1 MQEVGQCRS
10 ELRGLSMDNTSHG
23 SPDAEQTNSGMRAAE
38 SHLEQRS
45 RATQRAVAV
54 PSHLET
60 LRFKVISQIAEILEN
75 QSRTQRYAMSL
86 SELNHN
92 VHQEIISKSLAAMA
106 TLAND
111 DSAAMIALIPTITH
125 IIETCT
131 RLDRSLNLLFQQRSE
146 QWASS
151 DQHIQNLL
159 IEFNQTLL
167 ELSSVLIEKDLLER
181 QSQVLERIILSH
193 EHISQWK
200 EFVQEILADF
210 YAIFP
215 FNFFY
220 IAFAEENGLSLY
232 LYYLGQCSDEI
243 RAQARGLLS
252 QQMLQSIGL
261 PSDAALDIEEFD
273 IHCGAE
279 IQTGCNI
286 RMISVPVPD
295 HSPNLAGLLGVA
307 YAAENNLS
315 AQEASVIRAILAV
328 MVMVVG
334 SSKVLSRTLLEL
346 EYYSVHDPLT
356 GLHNRRQF
364 NDILRYEIG
373 RSERHKHEFSVLM
386 LDLDDF
392 KDINDSYGHPTGDAA
407 LCAISNVLLEH
418 TRNGDL
424 CARVG
429 GDEFAIIL
437 TETGPKGAR
446 VVADNVSR
454 ALREMAITSVQ
465 GNRFHLTVS
474 IGVSSYPVDG
484 QTIDNLLEGVDV
496 AMYKA
501 KDMGKDSVCT
511 FDAKEA
517 RVSIRETR
525 DNAENLRE
533 ALKEG
538 RIIPY
543 YQSIVDC
550 KTGELYAFETLARL
564 KSPSGET
571 TSAAMFI
578 ETIDKYGL
586 ARELDIAMINNA
598 FAAKRACMDANRPE
612 ANAKIF
618 INLSVQEIQGRGIL
632 GYAEEL
638 CQKLELP
645 PESIV
650 FELLEREAIGDM
662 TNMRRF
668 LTNLRR
674 KGFAFA
680 LDDFGTGYN
689 SFHYLRELRFEYV
702 KIDGA
707 FVRNIMT
714 SKVDYALVHNLSRL
728 CQDIDI
734 LTVAEF
740 VENQEIWEALK
751 DMGINY
757 AQGYHISMPL
767 PEMKQTAKL

>member
-1 MQEVGQCRS
+1 MS
-10 ELRGLSMDNTSHG
+10 TLSQPN
-23 SPDAEQTNSGMRAAE
+23 
-38 SHLEQRS
+38 HLE
-45 RATQRAVAV
+45 A
-54 PSHLET
+54 
-60 LRFKVISQIAEILEN
+60 LRFRIISQIAEILEN
-75 QSRTQRYAMSL
+75 QIRTQRYATSMSG
-86 SELNHN
+86 LNRN
-92 VHQEIISKSLAAMA
+92 VHQEIVSILQTAAATGDSTAMNLAISQVID
-106 TLAND
+106 T
-111 DSAAMIALIPTITH
+111 SA
-125 IIETCT
+125 
-131 RLDRSLNLLFQQRSE
+131 RLDQSLDLLFQQRSE
-146 QWASS
+146 QWMAN
-151 DQHIQNLL
+151 DQHIQNLMM
-159 IEFNQTLL
+159 EFNQTLL
-167 ELSSVLIEKDLLER
+167 ELSSVMIEKDLLER

-232 LYYLGQCSDEI
+232 LYYLGECSDEI
-243 RAQARGLLS
+243 RILARGILS
-252 QQMLQSIGL
+252 RQMLQSIGL
-261 PSDAALDIEEFD
+261 PSGSAVDIEEFNID
-273 IHCGAE
+273 CGAE
-279 IQTGCNI
+279 IKPNLDI

-295 HSPNLAGLLGVA
+295 QTHNLAGLLGVA

-315 AQEASVIRAILAV
+315 MQEASVIRAILAV

-334 SSKVLSRTLLEL
+334 SSKVLSRTLSEL
-346 EYYSVHDPLT
+346 EYYAVHDTLT
-356 GLHNRRQF
+356 GLYNRRQF
-364 NDILRYEIG
+364 NDMLHYEIG
-373 RSERHKHEFSVLM
+373 RSERHQHEFSVLM

-392 KDINDSYGHPTGDAA
+392 KDINDSYGHPTGDTA
-407 LCAISNVLLEH
+407 LCAIAHILTEH
-418 TRNGDL
+418 TRKGDL

-437 TETGPKGAR
+437 TETNAEGAR
-446 VVADNVSR
+446 IVAENIGR
-454 ALREMAITSVQ
+454 ALRELSITSAQ
-465 GNRFHLTVS
+465 DTRFHLTVS
-474 IGVSSYPVDG
+474 IGVSSYPTDG
-484 QTIDNLLEGVDV
+484 KSIEALLEGVDA

-501 KDMGKDSVCT
+501 KDMGKDSVCA
-511 FDAKEA
+511 FDANET
-517 RVSIRETR
+517 RVSVRETR
-525 DNAENLRE
+525 ENVENLRN

-538 RIIPY
+538 RIVPY
-543 YQSIVDC
+543 YQSIVNC
-550 KTGELYAFETLARL
+550 QTGELYAFETLARL
-564 KSPSGET
+564 KSPTGET

-586 ARELDIAMINNA
+586 ARELDLAIINNS
-598 FAAKRACMDANRPE
+598 FSAKRAGMDAKRPE

-638 CQKLELP
+638 CQELQLP

-650 FELLEREAIGDM
+650 FELLERDAIGDM

-689 SFHYLRELRFEYV
+689 SFHYLRELHFDYV

-707 FVRNIMT
+707 FVRNILT

-740 VENQEIWEALK
+740 VENQAIWEALK
-751 DMGINY
+751 DMGINF

-767 PEMKQTAKL
+767 PEMQKTLK

>member
-1 MQEVGQCRS
+1 
-10 ELRGLSMDNTSHG
+10 
-23 SPDAEQTNSGMRAAE
+23 
-38 SHLEQRS
+38 
-45 RATQRAVAV
+45 
-54 PSHLET
+54 
-60 LRFKVISQIAEILEN
+60 
-75 QSRTQRYAMSL
+75 MS
-86 SELNHN
+86 
-92 VHQEIISKSLAAMA
+92 AMA
-106 TLAND
+106 AD
-111 DSAAMIALIPTITH
+111 DSSAMIAMIPTITH
-125 IIETCT
+125 IINTCT
-131 RLDRSLNLLFQQRSE
+131 RLDRSLDLLFQQRSE
-146 QWASS
+146 QWTAN
-151 DQHIQNLL
+151 DRHIKNLL

-210 YAIFP
+210 YTIFP
-215 FNFFY
+215 FSFFY
-220 IAFAEENGLSLY
+220 IAFAEEHGLSLY
-232 LYYLGQCSDEI
+232 LYYLGDCPDEARI
-243 RAQARGLLS
+243 QARGLLS
-252 QQMLQSIGL
+252 KQMLESIGL
-261 PSDAALDIEEFD
+261 PPDAPLDIEEFH
-273 IHCGAE
+273 INCGAV
-279 IQTGCNI
+279 IKPNFNI
-286 RMISVPVPD
+286 KMISVPVPD
-295 HSPNLAGLLGVA
+295 HSTNLAGLLGVA
-307 YAAENNLS
+307 YAAENSLS

-346 EYYSVHDPLT
+346 EYYAVHDPLT

-364 NDILRYEIG
+364 NDILQYEIG
-373 RSERHKHEFSVLM
+373 RSERHQHEFSLLM

-392 KDINDSYGHPTGDAA
+392 KDINDSYGHPTGDTA
-407 LCAISNVLLEH
+407 LCSIANVLLEH

-424 CARVG
+424 CARIG

-437 TETGPKGAR
+437 TKTGPKGAR
-446 VVADNVSR
+446 VVAEKIGK
-454 ALREMAITSVQ
+454 ALRELAITSAQ

-484 QTIDNLLEGVDV
+484 LTIDTLLEGVDA

-501 KDMGKDSVCT
+501 KDMGKDSVFA
-511 FDAKEA
+511 FDATEE
-517 RVSIRETR
+517 RISIRETR
-525 DNAENLRE
+525 DNAESLRE

-543 YQSIVDC
+543 YQSIVNC
-550 KTGELYAFETLARL
+550 QTGELYAFETLARH
-564 KSPSGET
+564 KSPTGET

-578 ETIDKYGL
+578 ETIDKYGM
-586 ARELDIAMINNA
+586 ARDLDLAMINNS
-598 FAAKRACMDANRPE
+598 FAAKRAAMDANRPE
-612 ANAKIF
+612 ANAKVF

-638 CQKLELP
+638 CQQLELP

-650 FELLEREAIGDM
+650 FELLERDAIGDM
-662 TNMRRF
+662 ANMRRF

-707 FVRNIMT
+707 FVRNILS

-740 VENQEIWEALK
+740 VENQEIWDALK
-751 DMGINY
+751 SMGINY
-757 AQGYHISMPL
+757 AQGYHIGMPL
-767 PEMKQTAKL
+767 PEMQLPLKK

>member
-1 MQEVGQCRS
+1 MRHRHNAAWRTLS
-10 ELRGLSMDNTSHG
+10 ARGLSMSDLSQPN
-23 SPDAEQTNSGMRAAE
+23 
-38 SHLEQRS
+38 HLE
-45 RATQRAVAV
+45 A
-54 PSHLET
+54 
-60 LRFKVISQIAEILEN
+60 LRFRVISQIAEILEN
-75 QSRTQRYAMSL
+75 QSRTQHYATGL
-86 SELNHN
+86 SELNHD
-92 VHQEIISKSLAAMA
+92 VHQEIISKLMAAMA
-106 TLAND
+106 TMATD
-111 DSAAMIALIPTITH
+111 DSAAMIAMIPTITH
-125 IIETCT
+125 IISTCT
-131 RLDRSLNLLFQQRSE
+131 RLDRSLDLLFQQRSE

-151 DQHIQNLL
+151 DQHIQNLM

-181 QSQVLERIILSH
+181 QSQVLQRIILSH

-232 LYYLGQCSDEI
+232 LYYLGQYSDEI

-261 PSDAALDIEEFD
+261 PPDSALDIEEFN
-273 IHCGAE
+273 IQCGAG
-279 IQTGCNI
+279 IKTDLDI

-295 HSPNLAGLLGVA
+295 HAPNLAGLLGVA
-307 YAAENNLS
+307 YAAENKLS
-315 AQEASVIRAILAV
+315 PQEESVIRAILAV

-346 EYYSVHDPLT
+346 EYYAVHDPLT

-364 NDILRYEIG
+364 NDILHYEIG

-392 KDINDSYGHPTGDAA
+392 KDINDSYGHPTGDTA
-407 LCAISNVLLEH
+407 LCAIATVLLEH
-418 TRNGDL
+418 TRKGDL
-424 CARVG
+424 CARIG

-446 VVADNVSR
+446 IVAENVGR
-454 ALREMAITSVQ
+454 ALRELAITSAQ

-484 QTIDNLLEGVDV
+484 HDIAALLEGVDA

-501 KDMGKDSVCT
+501 KDMGKDSVCA
-511 FDAKEA
+511 FDATEA
-517 RVSIRETR
+517 RISIRETR

-543 YQSIVDC
+543 YQSIVNC
-550 KTGELYAFETLARL
+550 QSGELYAFETLARL
-564 KSPSGET
+564 KSPTGET

-578 ETIDKYGL
+578 ETIEKYGL
-586 ARELDIAMINNA
+586 ARELDLAMINNS

-650 FELLEREAIGDM
+650 FELLERDAIGDM

-707 FVRNIMT
+707 FVRNILT
-714 SKVDYALVHNLSRL
+714 SKVDYALVDNLSKL
-728 CQDIDI
+728 CQDIGI

-767 PEMKQTAKL
+767 PEMKQTLKNG

>member
-1 MQEVGQCRS
+1 MS
-10 ELRGLSMDNTSHG
+10 KLPPSN
-23 SPDAEQTNSGMRAAE
+23 
-38 SHLEQRS
+38 HLE
-45 RATQRAVAV
+45 A
-54 PSHLET
+54 
-60 LRFKVISQIAEILEN
+60 LRFNIISQIAEVLEN
-75 QSRTQRYAMSL
+75 QTRTQRSANGI
-86 SELNHN
+86 SELNRN
-92 VHQEIISKSLAAMA
+92 VHQEIASKLMAAMA
-106 TLAND
+106 TMAAD
-111 DSAAMIALIPTITH
+111 DTGAMINMIPTITH
-125 IIETCT
+125 IINTCT
-131 RLDRSLNLLFQQRSE
+131 RLDRSLDLLVQQRSE
-146 QWASS
+146 QWAAN
-151 DQHIQNLL
+151 DRHIKNLML
-159 IEFNQTLL
+159 EFNQTLHD
-167 ELSSVLIEKDLLER
+167 LSSVLLEKDLLER

-210 YAIFP
+210 YDIFP

-220 IAFAEENGLSLY
+220 IAFAEEHGLSLY
-232 LYYLGQCSDEI
+232 LYYLGHCSDEV
-243 RAQARGLLS
+243 RAQARGILS

-261 PSDAALDIEEFD
+261 PLDAPLDIEEFNID
-273 IHCGAE
+273 CGAV
-279 IQTGCNI
+279 IKPDLDI
-286 RMISVPVPD
+286 SMISVPVPD
-295 HSPNLAGLLGVA
+295 HSTNLAGLLGVA

-315 AQEASVIRAILAV
+315 AQEASVIRSILAV

-346 EYYSVHDPLT
+346 EYYAAHDPLT

-364 NDILRYEIG
+364 NDLLHYEIG

-392 KDINDSYGHPTGDAA
+392 KDINDSYGHPTGDSA
-407 LCAISNVLLEH
+407 LCAIASVLLEH

-437 TETGPKGAR
+437 TETGPQGAK
-446 VVADNVSR
+446 VVAENVGR

-474 IGVSSYPVDG
+474 IGVSSYPADG
-484 QTIDNLLEGVDV
+484 ITIDTLLEGVDA

-501 KDMGKDSVCT
+501 KDMGKDGVYA
-511 FDAKEA
+511 FDATET
-517 RVSIRETR
+517 RISIRETR

-543 YQSIVDC
+543 YQSIVNC
-550 KTGELYAFETLARL
+550 QTGELYAFETLARL
-564 KSPSGET
+564 KAPTGET
-571 TSAAMFI
+571 TSAATFI

-586 ARELDIAMINNA
+586 ARELDLAMINNS
-598 FAAKRACMDANRPE
+598 FAAKRACMDAKSPE

-638 CQKLELP
+638 CQQLQLP

-650 FELLEREAIGDM
+650 FELLERDAIGDM

-689 SFHYLRELRFEYV
+689 SFHYLRELHFDYV

-707 FVRNIMT
+707 FVRNILN
-714 SKVDYALVHNLSRL
+714 SKVDYALVHNLSKL
-728 CQDIDI
+728 CQDLDI

-740 VENQEIWEALK
+740 VENQEIWDALK
-751 DMGINY
+751 DMGINF
-757 AQGYHISMPL
+757 AQGYHIGMPQS
-767 PEMKQTAKL
+767 EMQQPLKKG

>member
-1 MQEVGQCRS
+1 MS
-10 ELRGLSMDNTSHG
+10 ALSHPTHL
-23 SPDAEQTNSGMRAAE
+23 DA
-38 SHLEQRS
+38 
-45 RATQRAVAV
+45 
-54 PSHLET
+54 
-60 LRFKVISQIAEILEN
+60 LRFKAVCQIAEILEN
-75 QSRTQRYAMSL
+75 QTRTQRYATDL

-92 VHQEIISKSLAAMA
+92 VHQEIISKLLGTMSTMAAG
-106 TLAND
+106 
-111 DSAAMIALIPTITH
+111 DSASMIALIPTITH
-125 IIETCT
+125 IINICS
-131 RLDRSLNLLFQQRSE
+131 RLDQSLDLLLEQCTE
-146 QWASS
+146 QWWSS
-151 DQHIQNLL
+151 EQHIQNLM
-159 IEFNQTLL
+159 IEFNETLL

-200 EFVQEILADF
+200 EFVQEILSDF

-215 FNFFY
+215 FSFFY

-252 QQMLQSIGL
+252 KQMLQSIGL
-261 PSDAALDIEEFD
+261 PPDAPLDIEEFH
-273 IHCGAE
+273 IHCNAE
-279 IQTGCNI
+279 IHPNLGI
-286 RMISVPVPD
+286 RLISVPVPD
-295 HSPNLAGLLGVA
+295 HAPNLAGLLGVA
-307 YAAENNLS
+307 YAADNNLS
-315 AQEASVIRAILAV
+315 VQETSVIRSILAV

-334 SSKVLSRTLLEL
+334 SSKVLSRTMMEL
-346 EYYSVHDPLT
+346 EYYAIHDPLT

-364 NDILRYEIG
+364 NDILHYEIG

-392 KDINDSYGHPTGDAA
+392 KDINDSYGHPTGDTA
-407 LCAISNVLLEH
+407 LCAIASVLLEH
-418 TRNGDL
+418 TRNGDF
-424 CARVG
+424 CARIG

-437 TETGPKGAR
+437 TETGSQGAR
-446 VVADNVSR
+446 VVAENLGR
-454 ALREMAITSVQ
+454 ALREMAITSAQ
-465 GNRFHLTVS
+465 GKRFHLTVS
-474 IGVSSYPVDG
+474 IGVSSYPTDG
-484 QTIDNLLEGVDV
+484 HSIETLLEGVDA

-501 KDMGKDSVCT
+501 KDMGKDSVCS
-511 FDAKEA
+511 FDAAAARLNIREA
-517 RVSIRETR
+517 R
-525 DNAENLRE
+525 DHAENLRE
-533 ALKEG
+533 ALKEE

-543 YQSIVDC
+543 YQPIVDC
-550 KTGELYAFETLARL
+550 QSGELFAFETLARL
-564 KSPSGET
+564 KAPTGET

-586 ARELDIAMINNA
+586 ARELDLAIINNS
-598 FAAKRACMDANRPE
+598 FAAKRTCMDANLPE
-612 ANAKIF
+612 SNAKVF

-638 CQKLELP
+638 CQKLQLP

-650 FELLEREAIGDM
+650 FELLERDAISDM

-689 SFHYLRELRFEYV
+689 SFHYLRELHFEYV

-707 FVRNIMT
+707 FVRNILT
-714 SKVDYALVHNLSRL
+714 SKVDYALVRNLSRL
-728 CQDIDI
+728 CQDLDI
-734 LTVAEF
+734 QTIAEF
-740 VENQEIWEALK
+740 VETQAIWDALK

-757 AQGYHISMPL
+757 AQGYHISMPTSTMQYTYN
-767 PEMKQTAKL
+767 PK

>member
-1 MQEVGQCRS
+1 MNDLTHNCTAAQKDDCMDAGGTTPRMEKVES
-10 ELRGLSMDNTSHG
+10 GL
-23 SPDAEQTNSGMRAAE
+23 Q
-38 SHLEQRS
+38 QRS
-45 RATQRAVAV
+45 RATQGAVAE
-54 PSHLET
+54 SNHLDV
-60 LRFKVISQIAEILEN
+60 LRFKVICQIAEILEN
-75 QSRTQRYAMSL
+75 QTRTQRYASGL

-92 VHQEIISKSLAAMA
+92 VHQEIISKLLAAMSA
-106 TLAND
+106 MASD
-111 DSAAMIALIPTITH
+111 DSASMITMIPTISH
-125 IIETCT
+125 IINTCA
-131 RLDRSLNLLFQQRSE
+131 RLDQSLNLLFQQRSD

-151 DQHIQNLL
+151 DQNIQNLM

-200 EFVQEILADF
+200 EFVQEILSDF
-210 YAIFP
+210 YTIFP

-232 LYYLGQCSDEI
+232 LYYLGQCPDEV
-243 RAQARGLLS
+243 RVQARGLLS
-252 QQMLQSIGL
+252 RQMLQSIGL
-261 PSDAALDIEEFD
+261 PPDAALDIEEFN

-279 IQTGCNI
+279 IKPDLDI

-307 YAAENNLS
+307 YAAEDNLS

-346 EYYSVHDPLT
+346 EYYAVHDPLT

-373 RSERHKHEFSVLM
+373 RSERHHHEFSVLM

-392 KDINDSYGHPTGDAA
+392 KDINDSYGHPTGDTA
-407 LCAISNVLLEH
+407 LCAIANVLLEH

-424 CARVG
+424 CARIG

-446 VVADNVSR
+446 TVAENVSR
-454 ALREMAITSVQ
+454 ALRELAITSAQ

-474 IGVSSYPVDG
+474 IGVSSYPIDG
-484 QTIDNLLEGVDV
+484 QTMDTLLEGVDA

-511 FDAKEA
+511 FDATET

-538 RIIPY
+538 RIVPY
-543 YQSIVDC
+543 YQSIVNC
-550 KTGELYAFETLARL
+550 QSGELFAFETLARL
-564 KSPSGET
+564 QSPTGET

-586 ARELDIAMINNA
+586 ARELDLAMINNA
-598 FAAKRACMDANRPE
+598 FAAKRACMDAKRPE
-612 ANAKIF
+612 SNAKIF

-638 CQKLELP
+638 CQKLQLP

-650 FELLEREAIGDM
+650 FELLERDAIGDM

-707 FVRNIMT
+707 FVRNILA

-728 CQDIDI
+728 CQDLDI

-751 DMGINY
+751 SMGINY

-767 PEMKQTAKL
+767 PEMQHTFKP

>member
-1 MQEVGQCRS
+1 MS
-10 ELRGLSMDNTSHG
+10 NLPPSN
-23 SPDAEQTNSGMRAAE
+23 
-38 SHLEQRS
+38 HLE
-45 RATQRAVAV
+45 A
-54 PSHLET
+54 
-60 LRFKVISQIAEILEN
+60 LRLNIISQIAAILEN
-75 QSRTQRYAMSL
+75 QTRTQRSAAGI

-92 VHQEIISKSLAAMA
+92 VHQEIISNLMAAMSTMA
-106 TLAND
+106 SG
-111 DSAAMIALIPTITH
+111 DSGTMIAMIPTISH
-125 IIETCT
+125 IINTCT
-131 RLDRSLNLLFQQRSE
+131 RLDRSLDLLFHQRSE
-146 QWASS
+146 QWTAN
-151 DQHIQNLL
+151 DQHIKNLL
-159 IEFNQTLL
+159 LEFNQTLHV
-167 ELSSVLIEKDLLER
+167 LSSVLIEKDLLER
-181 QSQVLERIILSH
+181 QSQVLEHIILSH

-220 IAFAEENGLSLY
+220 IAFAEEHGLSLY
-232 LYYLGQCSDEI
+232 LYYLGQCSDEV
-243 RAQARGLLS
+243 REQARGLLS
-252 QQMLQSIGL
+252 HQMLQSIGL
-261 PSDAALDIEEFD
+261 PADAPLDIEEFN
-273 IHCGAE
+273 INCGAE
-279 IQTGCNI
+279 IKPDLDI
-286 RMISVPVPD
+286 SMISVPVPD
-295 HSPNLAGLLGVA
+295 HSTNLAGLLGVA

-364 NDILRYEIG
+364 NDILNYEIG
-373 RSERHKHEFSVLM
+373 RSERHKHEFSILM

-392 KDINDSYGHPTGDAA
+392 KDINDSYGHPTGDTA
-407 LCAISNVLLEH
+407 LCSIATVLLEH

-424 CARVG
+424 CARIG

-446 VVADNVSR
+446 IVAEKVGE
-454 ALREMAITSVQ
+454 ALREMAITSAQ

-484 QTIDNLLEGVDV
+484 LTIDALLEGVDV

-511 FDAKEA
+511 FDATEQ

-543 YQSIVDC
+543 YQSIVNC
-550 KTGELYAFETLARL
+550 QTGELYAFETLARL
-564 KSPSGET
+564 KSPTGET
-571 TSAAMFI
+571 TSAATFI

-586 ARELDIAMINNA
+586 ARELDLAMINNS

-612 ANAKIF
+612 AHAKIF

-638 CQKLELP
+638 CQQLQLP

-650 FELLEREAIGDM
+650 FELLERDAIGDM

-689 SFHYLRELRFEYV
+689 SFHYLRELHFEYV

-707 FVRNIMT
+707 FVRNILN

-728 CQDIDI
+728 CQDIGI

-740 VENQEIWEALK
+740 VENQDIWEALK

-767 PEMKQTAKL
+767 SEMRQTLKKT

>member
-1 MQEVGQCRS
+1 MS
-10 ELRGLSMDNTSHG
+10 SLS
-23 SPDAEQTNSGMRAAE
+23 Q
-38 SHLEQRS
+38 
-45 RATQRAVAV
+45 
-54 PSHLET
+54 PSHLEV
-60 LRFKVISQIAEILEN
+60 LRFRVISQIAEILEN

-86 SELNHN
+86 SELNHS
-92 VHQEIISKSLAAMA
+92 VHQEIVSKLMATMA
-106 TLAND
+106 TLAGD
-111 DSAAMIALIPTITH
+111 DSSAMIALIPTITH
-125 IIETCT
+125 IVETCT
-131 RLDRSLNLLFQQRSE
+131 RLDRSLNLLFRQRSE
-146 QWASS
+146 QWASG
-151 DQHIQNLL
+151 DQHIQDLL
-159 IEFNQTLL
+159 IEFNETLL

-200 EFVQEILADF
+200 EFVQEILVDF

-220 IAFAEENGLSLY
+220 IAFVEENGLSLY

-252 QQMLQSIGL
+252 KQMLQSIGL

-273 IHCGAE
+273 INCGAK
-279 IQTGCNI
+279 IQAARDI

-315 AQEASVIRAILAV
+315 PQEASVIRAILAV

-392 KDINDSYGHPTGDAA
+392 KDINDSYGHPTGDTA

-446 VVADNVSR
+446 VVAENVSR
-454 ALREMAITSVQ
+454 ALREKAITSIQ

-474 IGVSSYPVDG
+474 IGISSFPADG
-484 QTIDNLLEGVDV
+484 QTIDHLLEGVDA

-501 KDMGKDSVCT
+501 KDMGKDSVCA
-511 FDAKEA
+511 FDATEE
-517 RVSIRETR
+517 RVSIRVTR

-538 RIIPY
+538 RIVPY
-543 YQSIVDC
+543 YQSIVNC
-550 KTGELYAFETLARL
+550 QTGELYAFETLARL
-564 KSPSGET
+564 KSPNGET

-586 ARELDIAMINNA
+586 ARELDLAMINNA
-598 FAAKRACMDANRPE
+598 FAAKRACMDAGRPE
-612 ANAKIF
+612 ANAKVF

-638 CQKLELP
+638 CQQLQLP

-707 FVRNIMT
+707 FVRNIT
-714 SKVDYALVHNLSRL
+714 NSKVDYALVQNLSRL
-728 CQDIDI
+728 CQDLDI
-734 LTVAEF
+734 LTIAEF

-751 DMGINY
+751 NMGINY

-767 PEMKQTAKL
+767 PKMQQILR

>member
-1 MQEVGQCRS
+1 
-10 ELRGLSMDNTSHG
+10 
-23 SPDAEQTNSGMRAAE
+23 
-38 SHLEQRS
+38 
-45 RATQRAVAV
+45 
-54 PSHLET
+54 
-60 LRFKVISQIAEILEN
+60 
-75 QSRTQRYAMSL
+75 
-86 SELNHN
+86 
-92 VHQEIISKSLAAMA
+92 MA
-106 TLAND
+106 TMASD
-111 DSAAMIALIPTITH
+111 DSDAMIAMIPTITH
-125 IIETCT
+125 IIDTCT
-131 RLDRSLNLLFQQRSE
+131 RLDNSLDLLFQQRSK

-151 DQHIQNLL
+151 DRHIQDLM

-232 LYYLGQCSDEI
+232 LYYLGQYSEEV
-243 RAQARGLLS
+243 RAQARGILS

-261 PSDAALDIEEFD
+261 PTNAALDIEEFD
-273 IHCGAE
+273 IHCGAG
-279 IQTGCNI
+279 IKSDLDI

-334 SSKVLSRTLLEL
+334 SSKVLSRTMLEL
-346 EYYSVHDPLT
+346 EYYAVHDPLT

-392 KDINDSYGHPTGDAA
+392 KDINDSYGHPTGDTA
-407 LCAISNVLLEH
+407 LCAIANVLLEH

-424 CARVG
+424 CARIG

-446 VVADNVSR
+446 VVAENVSR
-454 ALREMAITSVQ
+454 ALRELAIISAQ

-474 IGVSSYPVDG
+474 VGVSSYPIDG
-484 QTIDNLLEGVDV
+484 LTIDTLLEGVDA

-501 KDMGKDSVCT
+501 KDMGKDSVCA
-511 FDAKEA
+511 FDATET

-550 KTGELYAFETLARL
+550 QTGELYAFETLARL
-564 KSPSGET
+564 KSPTGET
-571 TSAAMFI
+571 TSAGMFI
-578 ETIDKYGL
+578 ETIGKYGL
-586 ARELDIAMINNA
+586 ARELDIAMINNS
-598 FAAKRACMDANRPE
+598 FSAKRACMDTNRPE

-638 CQKLELP
+638 CQQLQLP

-650 FELLEREAIGDM
+650 FELLERDAIGDM

-707 FVRNIMT
+707 FVRNILN

-740 VENQEIWEALK
+740 VENQEIWDALK

-757 AQGYHISMPL
+757 AQGYHISLPL
-767 PEMKQTAKL
+767 PEMQQTLKL

>member
-1 MQEVGQCRS
+1 MS
-10 ELRGLSMDNTSHG
+10 DLSQPN
-23 SPDAEQTNSGMRAAE
+23 
-38 SHLEQRS
+38 HLE
-45 RATQRAVAV
+45 A
-54 PSHLET
+54 
-60 LRFKVISQIAEILEN
+60 LRFRVISQIAEILEN
-75 QSRTQRYAMSL
+75 QSRTQHYATGL
-86 SELNHN
+86 SELNHD
-92 VHQEIISKSLAAMA
+92 VHQEIISKLMAAMA
-106 TLAND
+106 TMATD
-111 DSAAMIALIPTITH
+111 DSAAMIAMIPTITH
-125 IIETCT
+125 IISTCT
-131 RLDRSLNLLFQQRSE
+131 RLDRSLDLLFQQRSE

-151 DQHIQNLL
+151 DQHIQNLM

-181 QSQVLERIILSH
+181 QSQVLQRIILSH

-232 LYYLGQCSDEI
+232 LYYLGQYSDEI

-261 PSDAALDIEEFD
+261 PPDSALDIEEFN
-273 IHCGAE
+273 IQCGAG
-279 IQTGCNI
+279 IKTDLDI

-295 HSPNLAGLLGVA
+295 HAPNLAGLLGVA
-307 YAAENNLS
+307 YAAENKLS
-315 AQEASVIRAILAV
+315 PQEESVIRAILAV

-346 EYYSVHDPLT
+346 EYYAVHDPLT

-364 NDILRYEIG
+364 NDILHYEIG

-392 KDINDSYGHPTGDAA
+392 KDINDSYGHPTGDTA
-407 LCAISNVLLEH
+407 LCAIATVLLEH
-418 TRNGDL
+418 TRKGDL
-424 CARVG
+424 CARIG

-446 VVADNVSR
+446 IVAENVGR
-454 ALREMAITSVQ
+454 ALRELAITSAQ

-484 QTIDNLLEGVDV
+484 HDIAALLEGVDA

-501 KDMGKDSVCT
+501 KDMGKDSVCA
-511 FDAKEA
+511 FDATEA
-517 RVSIRETR
+517 RISIRETR

-543 YQSIVDC
+543 YQSIVNC
-550 KTGELYAFETLARL
+550 QSGELYAFETLARL
-564 KSPSGET
+564 KSPTGET

-578 ETIDKYGL
+578 ETIEKYGL
-586 ARELDIAMINNA
+586 ARELDLAMINNS

-650 FELLEREAIGDM
+650 FELLERDAIGDM

-707 FVRNIMT
+707 FVRNILT
-714 SKVDYALVHNLSRL
+714 SKVDYALVDNLSKL
-728 CQDIDI
+728 CQDIGI

-767 PEMKQTAKL
+767 PEMKQTLKNG

>member
-1 MQEVGQCRS
+1 M
-10 ELRGLSMDNTSHG
+10 
-23 SPDAEQTNSGMRAAE
+23 
-38 SHLEQRS
+38 SHL
-45 RATQRAVAV
+45 
-54 PSHLET
+54 PLPNHLEA
-60 LRFKVISQIAEILEN
+60 LRFRVIGQIAEILEN
-75 QSRTQRYAMSL
+75 QSRTQLYAMGL
-86 SELNHN
+86 SELNHEM
-92 VHQEIISKSLAAMA
+92 HQENISQLLAAMA
-106 TLAND
+106 TMTTD
-111 DSAAMIALIPTITH
+111 DSAAMIAMIPTVSQ
-125 IIETCT
+125 IIDSCT
-131 RLDRSLNLLFQQRSE
+131 RLDHSLDLLFQQRSR

-151 DQHIQNLL
+151 DRHIQNLML
-159 IEFNQTLL
+159 EFNQTLL

-181 QSQVLERIILSH
+181 QSQVLQRIILSH

-210 YAIFP
+210 YTIFP

-232 LYYLGQCSDEI
+232 LYYLGQYSDEV

-261 PSDAALDIEEFD
+261 PTDAALDIEEFN
-273 IHCGAE
+273 IHCGAQ
-279 IQTGCNI
+279 IKTDLDI
-286 RMISVPVPD
+286 RLVSVPVPE
-295 HSPNLAGLLGVA
+295 HAPNLAGLLGVA
-307 YAAENNLS
+307 YAAEKKLS
-315 AQEASVIRAILAV
+315 PQEESVIRAILAV

-346 EYYSVHDPLT
+346 EYYAVHDPLT

-364 NDILRYEIG
+364 NEMLNYEVC
-373 RSERHKHEFSVLM
+373 RSERHQHEFSVLM

-392 KDINDSYGHPTGDAA
+392 KDINDSYGHPTGDTA
-407 LCAISNVLLEH
+407 LCAIATVLLEH
-418 TRNGDL
+418 TRKGDL
-424 CARVG
+424 CARIG

-437 TETGPKGAR
+437 TETGPKGAWI
-446 VVADNVSR
+446 VAENLSC
-454 ALREMAITSVQ
+454 ALRDLAITSAQ

-474 IGVSSYPVDG
+474 IGVSSYPGDG

-501 KDMGKDSVCT
+501 KDMGKDSVCA
-511 FDAKEA
+511 FDATET

-538 RIIPY
+538 RIVPY

-550 KTGELYAFETLARL
+550 QSGELYAFETPARL
-564 KSPSGET
+564 KSPTGET

-578 ETIDKYGL
+578 ETIEKYGL
-586 ARELDIAMINNA
+586 ARELDLAMINNA
-598 FAAKRACMDANRPE
+598 FAAKRACMDEGRPE
-612 ANAKIF
+612 ADAKIF

-632 GYAEEL
+632 GYAEDL
-638 CQKLELP
+638 CQELQLP

-650 FELLEREAIGDM
+650 FELLERDAIGDM

-707 FVRNIMT
+707 FVRNILT
-714 SKVDYALVHNLSRL
+714 SKIDYALVENLSKL
-728 CQDIDI
+728 CQDIGI

-740 VENQEIWEALK
+740 VENQAIWNALK

-757 AQGYHISMPL
+757 AQGYHIGMPL
-767 PEMKQTAKL
+767 AEMQLN

>member
-1 MQEVGQCRS
+1 MNN
-10 ELRGLSMDNTSHG
+10 LS
-23 SPDAEQTNSGMRAAE
+23 Q
-38 SHLEQRS
+38 
-45 RATQRAVAV
+45 
-54 PSHLET
+54 PSHLEV
-60 LRFKVISQIAEILEN
+60 LRLRIISQIAEILEN
-75 QSRTQRYAMSL
+75 QTRTQRYAISS
-86 SELNHN
+86 SELNHD
-92 VHQEIISKSLAAMA
+92 VHQEIISKLMAAMA
-106 TLAND
+106 AMASD
-111 DSAAMIALIPTITH
+111 DSASMIAIIPTISH
-125 IIETCT
+125 IINTCT
-131 RLDRSLNLLFQQRSE
+131 RLDQSLDLLFRHRGE
-146 QWASS
+146 QWAANER
-151 DQHIQNLL
+151 HAQNLM

-200 EFVQEILADF
+200 EFVQEILVDF
-210 YAIFP
+210 YSIFP

-243 RAQARGLLS
+243 CIQARGILS
-252 QQMLQSIGL
+252 KQMLLSIGL
-261 PSDAALDIEEFD
+261 PTDAPLDIEEFH

-279 IQTGCNI
+279 ITTALDI

-295 HSPNLAGLLGVA
+295 HAPNLAGLLGVA
-307 YAAENNLS
+307 YAAENKLS
-315 AQEASVIRAILAV
+315 PQEESVIRAILAV

-364 NDILRYEIG
+364 NEMLNYEVS
-373 RSERHKHEFSVLM
+373 RSERHEHEFSVLM

-392 KDINDSYGHPTGDAA
+392 KDINDSYGHPSGDTA
-407 LCAISNVLLEH
+407 LCAISTVLLEH
-418 TRNGDL
+418 TRKGDL

-437 TETGPKGAR
+437 TETGPSGAR
-446 VVADNVSR
+446 IVAENISC
-454 ALREMAITSVQ
+454 ALREMALTSAQ
-465 GNRFHLTVS
+465 GNHFHLTVS

-484 QTIDNLLEGVDV
+484 QTIENLLEGVDA

-501 KDMGKDSVCT
+501 KDMGKDSVCS
-511 FDAKEA
+511 FDATEK
-517 RVSIRETR
+517 RISIRETR

-533 ALKEG
+533 ALKEK

-543 YQSIVDC
+543 YQSIVNC
-550 KTGELYAFETLARL
+550 QTGELYAFETLARL
-564 KSPSGET
+564 RSPTGET
-571 TSAAMFI
+571 TSAATFI

-586 ARELDIAMINNA
+586 ARELDLAMINNS

-638 CQKLELP
+638 CQELQLP

-650 FELLEREAIGDM
+650 FELLERDAIGDM

-689 SFHYLRELRFEYV
+689 SFHYLRELRFDYV

-707 FVRNIMT
+707 FVRNILN
-714 SKVDYALVHNLSRL
+714 SKVDYALVHNLSKL

-740 VENQEIWEALK
+740 VESQEIWEALK
-751 DMGINY
+751 DMGINF

-767 PEMKQTAKL
+767 PEMRQTLRPI